1 MRSSQQNCSD
11 DLIVWLA
18 RCLTKAEIGSFILND
33 ESLVGAVCS
42 VQLNASI
49 NVDKRGLVF
58 KGTSCAVFAMDVERY
73 FCCVDDT
80 LSVNN
85 QLRPYLLPGGGIRN
99 APIVSV
105 TARDVLIC

>member
-18 RCLTKAEIGSFILND
+18 RRLTKVEVGSFVLDD

-42 VQLNASI
+42 VQLDALI
-49 NVDKRGLVF
+49 NVDKRGF
-58 KGTSCAVFAMDVERY
+58 GTSSAVFAMEVERY

-80 LSVNN
+80 LSINN
-85 QLRPYLLPGGGIRN
+85 QLRPYLLPGGGIGN
-99 APIVSV
+99 APIMRV
-105 TARDVLIC
+105 TACYVLVC